1 MNTSIITKVI
11 IKLVFRLMI
20 WSSIGYVGSLFF
32 PQYSW
37 AQRKKNRTHS
47 TVPIPSQGL
56 KLTQAEAVQ
65 LEYEFIDGLK
75 FFLIEDY
82 TQALKVFKK
91 CIKTQPQNAVFSYQA
106 SRTLVAQ
113 NQLDEAL
120 NYALKAQE
128 LAPQEVYYY
137 EQLVQIYERRSQ
149 YVKMTEV
156 LQKLIQ
162 ETGGS
167 HKHYLE
173 LALVLSDQE
182 KYQEAIAVYD
192 QIEAKFGMNATVTK
206 EKQKIYIALSDI
218 PSAIKAGK
226 KLIQAFPDETDYYTS
241 QAQLLIKYQK
251 PNEAELLL
259 KKATE
264 IDPKNPRIRLI
275 MSELYELQG
284 KSERQVEQLK
294 LTFQNP
300 DLEPVRKINVLR
312 SYLTKSADPKFAKIG
327 LELTEIALKPHPDN
341 AYLQEIYGKFLTL
354 NGKFKKAILAFEI
367 ALKLNPNN
375 YGVWERLIQL
385 QIQTRDIQKVLITS
399 ENALEYFPNQA
410 TFWLYNGNANLLT
423 KNYAEAIDALE
434 QGQMLAF
441 DNADLQFQILNYLGA
456 SYHGLKDYEAS
467 DETFAEALSLRPN
480 APNLLNNYS
489 YYLAQ
494 RGEKLDEAK
503 RMCQKLLENNSESP
517 TYLDTYAW
525 VLYVARDYKK
535 ALKYIEKAAKISP
548 NGTILEH
555 YGDILYQLGSSEE
568 ALLQWKKA
576 KEMGGNTTQN
586 LDRKIAEKRI
596 VE

>member
-1 MNTSIITKVI
+1 
-11 IKLVFRLMI
+11 MI
-20 WSSIGYVGSLFF
+20 WSWVGYIGSMFIS
-32 PQYSW
+32 QNSW
-37 AQRKKNRTHS
+37 AQRKKNRPDS
-47 TVPIPSQGL
+47 TTPIPPQTP
-56 KLTQAEAVQ
+56 KLTENERVQ
-65 LEYEFIDGLK
+65 LEYEFTDGLK

-82 TQALKVFKK
+82 VEALKIFKK
-91 CIKTQPQNAVFSYQA
+91 CIKTHPQNAVFHYQT

-113 NQLDEAL
+113 NQLEEAL
-120 NYALKAQE
+120 NYAIKAQK

-137 EQLVQIYERRSQ
+137 EQLVQIYERRNQ
-149 YVKMTEV
+149 YVKITET
-156 LQKLIQ
+156 LKKLI
-162 ETGGS
+162 EKTGGT

-173 LALVLSDQE
+173 LALVLSEQE
-182 KYQEAIAVYD
+182 KYQEAIETYNK
-192 QIEAKFGMNATVTK
+192 IEAKFGMSATITK
-206 EKQKIYIALSDI
+206 EKQKIYLALSDI
-218 PSAIKAGK
+218 PNAIKTGQ
-226 KLIQAFPDETDYYTS
+226 KLIRAYPNQADYYTN
-241 QAQLLIKYQK
+241 QAQLLIKHK
-251 PNEAELLL
+251 KTNEAEPLL
-259 KKATE
+259 KKASKL
-264 IDPKNPRIRLI
+264 DPTNPRIRLI
-275 MSELYELQG
+275 MSELYKLQG

-312 SYLTKSADPKFAKIG
+312 NYLTKSADPKFAKLG
-327 LELTEIALKPHPDN
+327 LELTEIALEPHPDN

-354 NGKFKKAILAFEI
+354 NGKFKKATLAFET

-385 QIQTRDIQKVLITS
+385 QTQARDIQKVLETS

-410 TFWLYNGNANLLT
+410 VFWLYNGNANLLA
-423 KNYAEAIDALE
+423 KNYTEAIDALE

-467 DETFAEALSLRPN
+467 DEAFSEALSLRPN
-480 APNLLNNYS
+480 ASNLLNNYS

-503 RMCQKLLENNSESP
+503 KMCQKLLENSPESP

-525 VLYVARDYKK
+525 VLYVSGDYKK
-535 ALKYIEKAAKISP
+535 ALKYIEKAVRISP

-555 YGDILYQLGSSEE
+555 YGDILYQIGNPEE

-576 KEMGGNTTQN
+576 KEIGGNITQN
-586 LDRKIAEKRI
+586 LDKKIIEKRI